1 MFSSHKEVKAYDE
14 RVEEYEEAVRKL
26 NSGSLK
32 GKEKKDA
39 KEIVDDWNATSAA
52 INKEFNER
60 FVNTLKKKLK

>member
-1 MFSSHKEVKAYDE
+1 
-14 RVEEYEEAVRKL
+14 
-26 NSGSLK
+26 LK